1 MYNKASFKDS
11 EKNEL
16 GEGKSENA
24 FKKPWDHALCET
36 F

>member
-1 MYNKASFKDS
+1 MYNKASLEGP

-24 FKKPWDHALCET
+24 LKKTWDYAL
-36 F
+36 